1 MGLNFDE
8 TAVAKME
15 RFISES
21 RNYFNNGRTDCDIY
35 RRGLRD
41 GCRLEIEQDKMQRMK
56 MEKEEEEKT
65 GKRRGDIKTEWDH
78 DFRLKLKKELRE
90 ELKLECNRL
99 SEKIEEE
106 RKEMKIFMEE
116 MKEIK
121 DLKLKIEDEIR
132 EKETIKVKSLCE
144 EIGKERETYLEELK
158 EMKEVMKYEIENLKK
173 LRREKDEVESEREI
187 DEFYKLK
194 EILK

>member
-1 MGLNFDE
+1 MGFLELLLIQISKMGLNFDE

-99 SEKIEEE
+99 NEKIEEE

-116 MKEIK
+116 MKELKEIK
-121 DLKLKIEDEIR
+121 LKLEDEI
-132 EKETIKVKSLCE
+132 
-144 EIGKERETYLEELK
+144 
-158 EMKEVMKYEIENLKK
+158 
-173 LRREKDEVESEREI
+173 
-187 DEFYKLK
+187 
-194 EILK
+194 

>member
-21 RNYFNNGRTDCDIY
+21 RNYLNNGRTDCDIY

-116 MKEIK
+116 MK
-121 DLKLKIEDEIR
+121 
-132 EKETIKVKSLCE
+132 
-144 EIGKERETYLEELK
+144 
-158 EMKEVMKYEIENLKK
+158 
-173 LRREKDEVESEREI
+173 
-187 DEFYKLK
+187 
-194 EILK
+194 